1 MTKYEIIFE
10 SLQSQLDQG
19 LISEELADEVND
31 LAYDLYA
38 NESTAAAKHGV
49 PDTSD
54 AHKSGKKAAEYYA
67 KSKKLKNKSDE
78 MYTKGIHGDT
88 QSTIRGEDYRKRA
101 KNLDKLARECR
112 TDGCESKIDYKLKN
126 RAIDLDSRTG
136 IKPGKSTE
144 EKKDM
149 IKNNLEI
156 AGVKNMDGLRR
167 RAKENSEYLKNTPVR
182 NRKNSIE
189 DRMAKPEKSM
199 AKKKRIAAIKDE
211 IRQSTKRGLQQTKN
225 AFTPHKKLTYK
236 GF

>member
-1 MTKYEIIFE
+1 M
-10 SLQSQLDQG
+10 L
-19 LISEELADEVND
+19 
-31 LAYDLYA
+31 
-38 NESTAAAKHGV
+38 
-49 PDTSD
+49 
-54 AHKSGKKAAEYYA
+54 KAANKAEHDSSVERRFDSKQKA
-67 KSKKLKNKSDE
+67 KQYLSINNGYL
-78 MYTKGIHGDT
+78 
-88 QSTIRGEDYRKRA
+88 RRF
-101 KNLDKLARECR
+101 KNLDKMARDRREEGS
-112 TDGCESKIDYKLKN
+112 DSKFNYKLKN

-156 AGVKNMDGLRR
+156 AGVKNMDALRR
-167 RAKENSEYLKNTPVR
+167 RANENSEYLKNTPVR
-182 NRKNSIE
+182 NRKNSID

-199 AKKKRIAAIKDE
+199 AKKKCMSTIKDE